1 MLTSTGKETV
11 IQSTLNHTL
20 KTNPGMLPQSRALED
35 SSADTPGRARFASEP
50 LAAIGPADRSGSKR
64 ANRDAGGQVVRG
76 ETGFGRRHRGSAS
89 DPESGA
95 SRVFVLDRCGDP
107 LMPCHPAR
115 ARKLLGKGRAV
126 VVRLHPFTI
135 RLRDR
140 AGGEAQEVEL
150 KVDPGAKTTGLALVR
165 EDGEVLF
172 LAEIEHRGERIRKSM
187 RQRAG
192 YRRRRRSANLRHRK
206 KRFDNRRSGR
216 KLPPSLQSRVDNV
229 ASWTERLRRLA
240 PVTSIACEVVRFDTQ
255 ALENPEIAGAEYQQ
269 GTLAGYEVR
278 ECLLEKWGRT
288 CACCGAT
295 DTPLQVD
302 HVRPK
307 ARGGSDRVSNL
318 ALACPS
324 CNQAKGAQPVEAF
337 LAGRPERLR
346 KVLAQAKAPLSA
358 AAAVNATRRVLF
370 EALRRTGLPV
380 AGSSGGR
387 TKFNR
392 TRLGIPKSHA
402 LDAACVGETPTL
414 KGWRQPVLAI
424 RAMGRGSYA
433 RTRVDRSGFPAGY
446 LMAEKSV
453 RGFRTGDIVRATV
466 PSGKRRGVHV
476 GRVAVRRTGSF
487 NVQTA
492 QGNGAGDLAPA
503 LPHRPARRRLRISRR
518 HVTDEGD
525 GNDARNTGARI
536 PPRPEGRGFLR
547 DCRTRASLSPPLRTS
562 STGCEPEVSTG

>member
-35 SSADTPGRARFASEP
+35 SPADTPGRARFVSEP
-50 LAAIGPADRSGSKR
+50 LAAIGPVDRSGSKR
-64 ANRDAGGQVVRG
+64 ADRDAGGQVVRG
-76 ETGFGRRHRGSAS
+76 VTGFGRRHRGSAS
-89 DPESGA
+89 DPESGV
-95 SRVFVLDRCGDP
+95 SRVFVLDRCGAP

-115 ARKLLGKGRAV
+115 ARRLLGKGRAV

-140 AGGEAQEVEL
+140 VGGGETQEVAL
-150 KVDPGAKTTGLALVR
+150 KIDPGAKTTGLALVR

-172 LAEIEHRGERIRKSM
+172 LAEITHRGARIRKSM
-187 RQRAG
+187 QQRSN
-192 YRRRRRSANLRHRK
+192 YRRRRRSANLRYRK

-216 KLPPSLQSRVDNV
+216 KLPPSLQSRIDNV
-229 ASWTERLRRLA
+229 ASWTDRLRRRA

-255 ALENPEIAGAEYQQ
+255 ALENPEIAGAECQQ

-278 ECLLEKWGRT
+278 ECLLEKWGRK
-288 CACCGAT
+288 CAYCGAT
-295 DTPLQVD
+295 DTPLQID

-318 ALACPS
+318 ALACRP

-346 KVLAQAKAPLSA
+346 RVLAQAKAPLAA

-380 AGSSGGR
+380 AGASGGR

-402 LDAACVGETPTL
+402 LDAACVGETPAL

-424 RAMGRGSYA
+424 RAMGRGAYA
-433 RTRVDRSGFPAGY
+433 RTRVDRSGFPVGY

-466 PSGKRRGVHV
+466 PSGKRRGVHT

-492 QGNGAGDLAPA
+492 RGTVQGISHRHCRVVQRADGYGRVLETSRKEEKTTMHGTREPAFLPA
-503 LPHRPARRRLRISRR
+503 LK
-518 HVTDEGD
+518 D
-525 GNDARNTGARI
+525 G
-536 PPRPEGRGFLR
+536 
-547 DCRTRASLSPPLRTS
+547 
-562 STGCEPEVSTG
+562 VSCGMIG

>member
-1 MLTSTGKETV
+1 MLTSTRKETV

-35 SSADTPGRARFASEP
+35 SSADTPGRARN
-50 LAAIGPADRSGSKR
+50 G

-89 DPESGA
+89 DPESGV
-95 SRVFVLDRCGDP
+95 SRVFVLDRSGSP

-115 ARKLLGKGRAV
+115 ARRLLGRGRAV

-140 AGGEAQEVEL
+140 VGGDAQEIGL

-172 LAEIEHRGERIRKSM
+172 LAEIEHRGARIRKAM
-187 RQRAG
+187 RQRRN
-192 YRRRRRSANLRHRK
+192 YRRRRRSANLRYRK
-206 KRFDNRRSGR
+206 KRFLNRRSGR

-229 ASWTERLRRLA
+229 ASWTERLRGRA
-240 PVTSIACEVVRFDTQ
+240 PVTSVACEVVRFDTQ

-278 ECLLEKWGRT
+278 EYLLEKWGRK
-288 CACCGAT
+288 CAYCGAT

-307 ARGGSDRVSNL
+307 ARGGTDRVSNL
-318 ALACPS
+318 APACGP

-337 LAGRPERLR
+337 LARRPERLR

-370 EALRRTGLPV
+370 EALKRTGLPV
-380 AGSSGGR
+380 AGASGGR

-402 LDAACVGETPTL
+402 LDDAGAEGLEAGRARDQGHGPGRVCADPRGPVRLPGRIPDGGE
-414 KGWRQPVLAI
+414 
-424 RAMGRGSYA
+424 
-433 RTRVDRSGFPAGY
+433 
-446 LMAEKSV
+446 
-453 RGFRTGDIVRATV
+453 VRARL
-466 PSGKRRGVHV
+466 PHGRHRARDRALGKKKGCPRGPCR
-476 GRVAVRRTGSF
+476 GAPDRLLQRPDG
-487 NVQTA
+487 
-492 QGNGAGDLAPA
+492 GGDGAGDFAPA
-503 LPHRPARRRLRISRR
+503 LPRRPARRRLRISHR
-518 HVTDEGD
+518 HVTDRGD
-525 GNDARNTGARI
+525 GNDARNTG
-536 PPRPEGRGFLR
+536 
-547 DCRTRASLSPPLRTS
+547 
-562 STGCEPEVSTG
+562 

>member
-1 MLTSTGKETV
+1 MLTSTRKETV

-35 SSADTPGRARFASEP
+35 SSADTPGQARN
-50 LAAIGPADRSGSKR
+50 G

-89 DPESGA
+89 DPESGV
-95 SRVFVLDRCGDP
+95 SRVFVLDRCGAP

-140 AGGEAQEVEL
+140 VGGETQEVGL

-172 LAEIEHRGERIRKSM
+172 LAEIEHRGARIRKAM
-187 RQRAG
+187 QQRSNF
-192 YRRRRRSANLRHRK
+192 RRRRRSANLRYRK
-206 KRFDNRRSGR
+206 KRFDNRRSDR

-229 ASWTERLRRLA
+229 ASWTERLRKLA

-288 CACCGAT
+288 CAYCGAT
-295 DTPLQVD
+295 DTPLQID

-318 ALACPS
+318 ALACRP
-324 CNQAKGAQPVEAF
+324 CNQAKGAQPVETF
-337 LAGRPERLR
+337 LAARPERLR

-370 EALRRTGLPV
+370 EALKRTGLPV
-380 AGSSGGR
+380 IGASGGR

-402 LDAACVGETPTL
+402 LDAACVGETPAL
-414 KGWRQPVLAI
+414 KGWRQGVLAI

-433 RTRVDRSGFPAGY
+433 RTRVNRFGFPVGY
-446 LMAEKSV
+446 LMAAKSV
-453 RGFRTGDIVRATV
+453 KGFRTGDIVRATV

-492 QGNGAGDLAPA
+492 QGTVQGISHRHCRVVQRADGYGYVLETSRKEEKTTMHGTREPAFLPA
-503 LPHRPARRRLRISRR
+503 LK
-518 HVTDEGD
+518 D
-525 GNDARNTGARI
+525 G
-536 PPRPEGRGFLR
+536 
-547 DCRTRASLSPPLRTS
+547 
-562 STGCEPEVSTG
+562 VSCGMIR

>member
-11 IQSTLNHTL
+11 FQSTLNHTL

-35 SSADTPGRARFASEP
+35 SSADTPGQARFVSEP
-50 LAAIGPADRSGSKR
+50 LAAIGPVDRSGSKR
-64 ANRDAGGQVVRG
+64 ADRDAGGQVVRG

-115 ARKLLGKGRAV
+115 ARKLLDKGRAV

-140 AGGEAQEVEL
+140 VGGEAQEVGL

-172 LAEIEHRGERIRKSM
+172 LAEIEHRGARIRKAM
-187 RQRAG
+187 QQRSN
-192 YRRRRRSANLRHRK
+192 YRRRRRSANLRYRK

-269 GTLAGYEVR
+269 GTLAGCEVR

-288 CACCGAT
+288 CAYCGAT

-318 ALACPS
+318 ALACSS
-324 CNQAKGAQPVEAF
+324 CNQAKGAQPVETF

-346 KVLAQAKAPLSA
+346 RVLAQAKAPLSA

-370 EALRRTGLPV
+370 EALKRTGLPV
-380 AGSSGGR
+380 TGSSGGR

-402 LDAACVGETPTL
+402 LDAACVGETPAL
-414 KGWRQPVLAI
+414 KGWRQGVLAI

-433 RTRVDRSGFPAGY
+433 RTRVDRSGFPVGY
-446 LMAEKSV
+446 LMAEKCV

-466 PSGKRRGVHV
+466 PSGKKRGVHV

-492 QGNGAGDLAPA
+492 KGTVQGISHRHCRAVQRADGYGYHVETSRKEEKTTMHGTREPAFLPA
-503 LPHRPARRRLRISRR
+503 LK
-518 HVTDEGD
+518 D
-525 GNDARNTGARI
+525 GVS
-536 PPRPEGRGFLR
+536 
-547 DCRTRASLSPPLRTS
+547 CRMI
-562 STGCEPEVSTG
+562 G

>member
-1 MLTSTGKETV
+1 MLTSTRKETV

-115 ARKLLGKGRAV
+115 ARKLLKKGRAV

-140 AGGEAQEVEL
+140 VGGEAQEVGL

-172 LAEIEHRGERIRKSM
+172 LGEIEHRGERIRKSM

-192 YRRRRRSANLRHRK
+192 YRRRRRSANLRYRK
-206 KRFDNRRSGR
+206 KRFLNRRSGR

-255 ALENPEIAGAEYQQ
+255 ALERPGDRGRGVPAGDPRRLRGQGMPAREVGTDVRLLRCHGHAAASRPRASEGKGRLRPGLEPGPRVPVLQPGQGRAARGSVSGQASGASPEGAGAGE
-269 GTLAGYEVR
+269 
-278 ECLLEKWGRT
+278 
-288 CACCGAT
+288 
-295 DTPLQVD
+295 
-302 HVRPK
+302 
-307 ARGGSDRVSNL
+307 
-318 ALACPS
+318 
-324 CNQAKGAQPVEAF
+324 
-337 LAGRPERLR
+337 
-346 KVLAQAKAPLSA
+346 SA
-358 AAAVNATRRVLF
+358 ALRRRRRQRHRRVLF
-370 EALRRTGLPV
+370 EALKRTGLPV
-380 AGSSGGR
+380 AGASGGR

-392 TRLGIPKSHA
+392 ARLGIPKSHA
-402 LDAACVGETPTL
+402 LDAACVGETPAL
-414 KGWRQPVLAI
+414 KGWRQGVLAI

-433 RTRVDRSGFPAGY
+433 RTRVDRSGFPVGY

-466 PSGKRRGVHV
+466 PSGKKRGVHV

-492 QGNGAGDLAPA
+492 EGTVQGISHRHCRVVQRGDGYGYHVDRSRMKETATMHGTREPAFLPA
-503 LPHRPARRRLRISRR
+503 LK
-518 HVTDEGD
+518 D
-525 GNDARNTGARI
+525 GV
-536 PPRPEGRGFLR
+536 
-547 DCRTRASLSPPLRTS
+547 S
-562 STGCEPEVSTG
+562 SGMIG

>member
-1 MLTSTGKETV
+1 MLTSTRKETV

-35 SSADTPGRARFASEP
+35 SSADTPGRARFVSEP
-50 LAAIGPADRSGSKR
+50 LAAIGPVDRSGSKR
-64 ANRDAGGQVVRG
+64 ADRDAGGQVVRG

-89 DPESGA
+89 DPESGV

-140 AGGEAQEVEL
+140 VGGETQEVGL

-192 YRRRRRSANLRHRK
+192 YRRRRRSANLRYRK

-229 ASWTERLRRLA
+229 ASWTERLRRRA

-278 ECLLEKWGRT
+278 ECLLEKWGRK
-288 CACCGAT
+288 CAYCGAT
-295 DTPLQVD
+295 DTPLQID

-307 ARGGSDRVSNL
+307 AAGGSDRVSNL
-318 ALACPS
+318 ALACRS

-346 KVLAQAKAPLSA
+346 KVLAQARAPLS

-380 AGSSGGR
+380 TGFSGGR

-402 LDAACVGETPTL
+402 LDAACVGETLAL

-424 RAMGRGSYA
+424 RAMGRGAYA
-433 RTRVDRSGFPAGY
+433 RTRVDRSGFPVGY

-492 QGNGAGDLAPA
+492 QGTVQGISHRHCRVVQRGDGYGYHVDTSRMKEPATMHGTREPAFLPA
-503 LPHRPARRRLRISRR
+503 LKDGVSCGRI
-518 HVTDEGD
+518 G
-525 GNDARNTGARI
+525 
-536 PPRPEGRGFLR
+536 
-547 DCRTRASLSPPLRTS
+547 
-562 STGCEPEVSTG
+562 

>member
-1 MLTSTGKETV
+1 M
-11 IQSTLNHTL
+11 
-20 KTNPGMLPQSRALED
+20 
-35 SSADTPGRARFASEP
+35 
-50 LAAIGPADRSGSKR
+50 
-64 ANRDAGGQVVRG
+64 RG

-89 DPESGA
+89 DPESGV
-95 SRVFVLDRCGDP
+95 SRVFVLDRRGDP

-140 AGGEAQEVEL
+140 VGGETQEVGL

-172 LAEIEHRGERIRKSM
+172 LAEIGHRGERIRKSM

-192 YRRRRRSANLRHRK
+192 YRRRRRSANLRYRK

-229 ASWTERLRRLA
+229 ASWTDRLRRRA

-278 ECLLEKWGRT
+278 ECLLEKWGRK
-288 CACCGAT
+288 CAYCGAT

-307 ARGGSDRVSNL
+307 ASR
-318 ALACPS
+318 
-324 CNQAKGAQPVEAF
+324 
-337 LAGRPERLR
+337 RLR
-346 KVLAQAKAPLSA
+346 PGLEPGPCVPVRATRPRARSRWGPSWQAVRSVSGRFSRQAKAPLAA

-424 RAMGRGSYA
+424 RAMGRGAYA
-433 RTRVDRSGFPAGY
+433 RTRVDRSGFPVGY

-492 QGNGAGDLAPA
+492 RGTVQGISHRHCRVIQRGDGYGYHVDTSRMKETATMHGTREPAFLPA
-503 LPHRPARRRLRISRR
+503 LKDGVSCGRI
-518 HVTDEGD
+518 G
-525 GNDARNTGARI
+525 
-536 PPRPEGRGFLR
+536 
-547 DCRTRASLSPPLRTS
+547 
-562 STGCEPEVSTG
+562 

>member
-35 SSADTPGRARFASEP
+35 SPADTPGQARN
-50 LAAIGPADRSGSKR
+50 G

-89 DPESGA
+89 DPESGV
-95 SRVFVLDRCGDP
+95 SRVFVLDRCGAP

-115 ARKLLGKGRAV
+115 ARKLLKKGRAV

-140 AGGEAQEVEL
+140 VGGETQEVEL
-150 KVDPGAKTTGLALVR
+150 KVDPGAKVTGLALVR
-165 EDGEVLF
+165 DDGEVLF
-172 LAEIEHRGERIRKSM
+172 LAEIEHRGARIRKAM
-187 RQRAG
+187 QQRRN
-192 YRRRRRSANLRHRK
+192 YRRRRSANLRYRK
-206 KRFDNRRSGR
+206 KRFLNRRSGR

-229 ASWTERLRRLA
+229 ASWTDRLRRRA

-278 ECLLEKWGRT
+278 ECLLEKWGRK
-288 CACCGAT
+288 CAYCDAT

-318 ALACPS
+318 ALACVP

-346 KVLAQAKAPLSA
+346 KVLAQAKAPLAA

-380 AGSSGGR
+380 AGASGGR

-402 LDAACVGETPTL
+402 LDAACVGETPAL

-424 RAMGRGSYA
+424 RAMGRGAYA
-433 RTRVDRSGFPAGY
+433 RTRVDRSGFPVGY

-492 QGNGAGDLAPA
+492 RGTVQGISHRHCRVVQRADGYGYVLETSRKEETATMHGTREPAFLPA
-503 LPHRPARRRLRISRR
+503 LK
-518 HVTDEGD
+518 D
-525 GNDARNTGARI
+525 G
-536 PPRPEGRGFLR
+536 
-547 DCRTRASLSPPLRTS
+547 
-562 STGCEPEVSTG
+562 VSCGMIR

>member
-1 MLTSTGKETV
+1 
-11 IQSTLNHTL
+11 
-20 KTNPGMLPQSRALED
+20 
-35 SSADTPGRARFASEP
+35 
-50 LAAIGPADRSGSKR
+50 
-64 ANRDAGGQVVRG
+64 
-76 ETGFGRRHRGSAS
+76 
-89 DPESGA
+89 
-95 SRVFVLDRCGDP
+95 
-107 LMPCHPAR
+107 MPCHPAR
-115 ARKLLGKGRAV
+115 ARKLLKKGRAV

-140 AGGEAQEVEL
+140 VGGDTQQIEIRI
-150 KVDPGAKTTGLALVR
+150 DPGAKTTGLALVR
-165 EDGEVLF
+165 DDGEVLF
-172 LAEIEHRGERIRKSM
+172 LAEIEHRGARIRKAM
-187 RQRAG
+187 QQRRNC
-192 YRRRRRSANLRHRK
+192 RRRRRSANLRYRK
-206 KRFDNRRSGR
+206 KRFLNRRSGR

-229 ASWTERLRRLA
+229 ASWTDRLRRRA
-240 PVTSIACEVVRFDTQ
+240 PVTSLACEVVRFDTQ

-269 GTLAGYEVR
+269 GTLAGCEVR

-288 CACCGAT
+288 CAYCGAT

-318 ALACPS
+318 ALACRP

-337 LAGRPERLR
+337 LARRPERLR
-346 KVLAQAKAPLSA
+346 RVLAQAKAPLAA

-402 LDAACVGETPTL
+402 LDAACVGETPAL
-414 KGWRQPVLAI
+414 KGWRQGVLAI
-424 RAMGRGSYA
+424 RAMGRGAYA
-433 RTRVDRSGFPAGY
+433 RTRVDRSGFPVGY

-466 PSGKRRGVHV
+466 PSGKRGGVHT

-492 QGNGAGDLAPA
+492 RGTVQGISHRHCRVVQRADGYGYHIDPSRMKETATMHGTREPAFLPA
-503 LPHRPARRRLRISRR
+503 LK
-518 HVTDEGD
+518 D
-525 GNDARNTGARI
+525 G
-536 PPRPEGRGFLR
+536 
-547 DCRTRASLSPPLRTS
+547 
-562 STGCEPEVSTG
+562 VSCGMVR

>member
-35 SSADTPGRARFASEP
+35 SPADTPGQARN
-50 LAAIGPADRSGSKR
+50 G
-64 ANRDAGGQVVRG
+64 ANRDAGGQAVRG

-89 DPESGA
+89 DPESGV
-95 SRVFVLDRCGDP
+95 SRVFVMDRCGAP

-140 AGGEAQEVEL
+140 VGGGETQEVAL
-150 KVDPGAKTTGLALVR
+150 KIDPGAKTTGLALVR

-172 LAEIEHRGERIRKSM
+172 LAEITHRGARIRKSM
-187 RQRAG
+187 QQRSN
-192 YRRRRRSANLRHRK
+192 YRRRRRSANLRYRK
-206 KRFDNRRSGR
+206 KRFLNRRSGR

-229 ASWTERLRRLA
+229 ASWTERLRRIA
-240 PVTSIACEVVRFDTQ
+240 PVSSIACETVRFDTQ
-255 ALENPEIAGAEYQQ
+255 ALESPEIQGVEYQQ
-269 GTLAGYEVR
+269 GTLAGFEVR

-288 CACCGAT
+288 CAYCDAT

-302 HVRPK
+302 HVRPR

-318 ALACPS
+318 TLACRS
-324 CNQAKGAQPVEAF
+324 CNQAKSAQPVEAF

-346 KVLAQAKAPLSA
+346 KVLAAAKAPLSA

-380 AGSSGGR
+380 TGHSGGR

-402 LDAACVGETPTL
+402 LDAACVGETDVL
-414 KGWRQPVLAI
+414 KGSRQPVLAI
-424 RAMGRGSYA
+424 KAMGRGAYA
-433 RTRVDRSGFPAGY
+433 RTRVDRHGFPVGY

-492 QGNGAGDLAPA
+492 QGTVQGISHRHCRVVQRADGYGYVLETSRKEETATMHGTREPAFLPA
-503 LPHRPARRRLRISRR
+503 LK
-518 HVTDEGD
+518 D
-525 GNDARNTGARI
+525 G
-536 PPRPEGRGFLR
+536 
-547 DCRTRASLSPPLRTS
+547 
-562 STGCEPEVSTG
+562 VSCGMIR

>member
-1 MLTSTGKETV
+1 MLTSTGKENV

-20 KTNPGMLPQSRALED
+20 KTNPGMLPQFRALED
-35 SSADTPGRARFASEP
+35 SSADTPGQARN
-50 LAAIGPADRSGSKR
+50 G

-76 ETGFGRRHRGSAS
+76 ETGSGRRHRGSAR

-95 SRVFVLDRCGDP
+95 SRVFVLDRRGTP

-115 ARKLLGKGRAV
+115 ARKLLAKGRAV

-140 AGGEAQEVEL
+140 VGGETQEVRL
-150 KVDPGAKTTGLALVR
+150 KIDPGAKTTGLALVR

-172 LAEIEHRGERIRKSM
+172 LAEIEHRGARIRKAM
-187 RQRAG
+187 QQRSNC
-192 YRRRRRSANLRHRK
+192 RRRRRSANLRYRK
-206 KRFDNRRSGR
+206 KRFLNRRSGG

-229 ASWTERLRRLA
+229 ASWTERLRRRA

-288 CACCGAT
+288 CAYCGAT
-295 DTPLQVD
+295 GTPLQVD

-307 ARGGSDRVSNL
+307 AAGGSNRVSNL
-318 ALACPS
+318 ALACQP
-324 CNQAKGAQPVEAF
+324 CNQAKDSQPVEAF
-337 LAGRPERLR
+337 LARRPERLR
-346 KVLAQAKAPLSA
+346 KVLAQAKAPLAA

-370 EALRRTGLPV
+370 EALNKTGLPV
-380 AGSSGGR
+380 TGHSGGR

-402 LDAACVGETPTL
+402 LDAACVGETPAL

-424 RAMGRGSYA
+424 RAMGRGAYA
-433 RTRVDRSGFPAGY
+433 RTRVNRHGFPVGY
-446 LMAEKSV
+446 LVAAKSV

-466 PSGKRRGVHV
+466 PSGKRKGVHA

-487 NVQTA
+487 NIQTA
-492 QGNGAGDLAPA
+492 QGTVQGISHRHYRLVQRADGYGYALGTSLKEEMTTMHATREPAFLPA
-503 LPHRPARRRLRISRR
+503 LK
-518 HVTDEGD
+518 D
-525 GNDARNTGARI
+525 G
-536 PPRPEGRGFLR
+536 
-547 DCRTRASLSPPLRTS
+547 
-562 STGCEPEVSTG
+562 VSCGMIR

>member
-1 MLTSTGKETV
+1 MLTGTRKETV
-11 IQSTLNHTL
+11 IRSTLNHTL
-20 KTNPGMLPQSRALED
+20 ETNAGMLPQSRALED
-35 SSADTPGRARFASEP
+35 SPADTPGRARFASEP
-50 LAAIGPADRSGSKR
+50 LAAIGPVDRSGSKR

-89 DPESGA
+89 DPESGV
-95 SRVFVLDRCGDP
+95 SRVFVLDRSGSP

-115 ARKLLGKGRAV
+115 ARKLLKKGRAV

-140 AGGEAQEVEL
+140 VGGDTQQIEIRI
-150 KVDPGAKTTGLALVR
+150 DPGAKTTGLALVR

-172 LAEIEHRGERIRKSM
+172 LAEITHRGERIRKSM

-192 YRRRRRSANLRHRK
+192 YRRRRRSANLRYRK
-206 KRFDNRRSGR
+206 KRFLNRRSGR

-229 ASWTERLRRLA
+229 ASWTDRLRRRA
-240 PVTSIACEVVRFDTQ
+240 PVTSIACEVVRFDTR
-255 ALENPEIAGAEYQQ
+255 ALENPEIAGAECRQ

-278 ECLLEKWGRT
+278 ECLLEKWGRK

-295 DTPLQVD
+295 DVPLQVD

-307 ARGGSDRVSNL
+307 ARGGTDRVSNL
-318 ALACPS
+318 ALACGP
-324 CNQAKGAQPVEAF
+324 CNQAKGARPMEAF
-337 LAGRPERLR
+337 LARRPERLR

-380 AGSSGGR
+380 TGASGGR

-402 LDAACVGETPTL
+402 LDAACVGETPAL
-414 KGWRQPVLAI
+414 RGWRQPVLAI
-424 RAMGRGSYA
+424 RAMGRGAYA
-433 RTRVDRSGFPAGY
+433 RTRVNRSGFPVGY
-446 LMAEKSV
+446 LMAAKSV
-453 RGFRTGDIVRATV
+453 KGFRTGDIVRAAV

-487 NVQTA
+487 NVRTA
-492 QGNGAGDLAPA
+492 HGTVQGISHRHCRVVQRADGYGYVLETPRKEETTTMHGTREPAFLPA
-503 LPHRPARRRLRISRR
+503 LK
-518 HVTDEGD
+518 DGD
-525 GNDARNTGARI
+525 SCGMT
-536 PPRPEGRGFLR
+536 
-547 DCRTRASLSPPLRTS
+547 
-562 STGCEPEVSTG
+562 

>member
-35 SSADTPGRARFASEP
+35 SSADTPGQARFVSEP
-50 LAAIGPADRSGSKR
+50 LAAIGPVDRSGSKR
-64 ANRDAGGQVVRG
+64 ADRDAGGQVVRG

-89 DPESGA
+89 DPESGV
-95 SRVFVLDRCGDP
+95 SRVFVLDRSGSP

-115 ARKLLGKGRAV
+115 ARRLLGKGRAV

-140 AGGEAQEVEL
+140 VGGETQEVEL

-172 LAEIEHRGERIRKSM
+172 LAEIEHRGARIRKAM
-187 RQRAG
+187 QQRRNYRQ
-192 YRRRRRSANLRHRK
+192 RRRSANLRHRK
-206 KRFDNRRSGR
+206 KRFLNRRSGR
-216 KLPPSLQSRVDNV
+216 KLPPSLQSRIDNV
-229 ASWTERLRRLA
+229 ASWTDRLRRRA

-288 CACCGAT
+288 CAFCGAT
-295 DTPLQVD
+295 DTPLQID

-318 ALACPS
+318 ALACRP

-346 KVLAQAKAPLSA
+346 KVLAQAKAPLAA

-380 AGSSGGR
+380 TGHSGGR

-402 LDAACVGETPTL
+402 LDAACVGETPAL

-424 RAMGRGSYA
+424 RAMGRGAYA
-433 RTRVDRSGFPAGY
+433 RTRVDRSGFPVGY

-492 QGNGAGDLAPA
+492 RGTVQGISHRHCRVVQRADGYGYVLETSRKEETATMHGTREPAFLPA
-503 LPHRPARRRLRISRR
+503 LK
-518 HVTDEGD
+518 D
-525 GNDARNTGARI
+525 G
-536 PPRPEGRGFLR
+536 
-547 DCRTRASLSPPLRTS
+547 
-562 STGCEPEVSTG
+562 VSCGMIR

>member
-11 IQSTLNHTL
+11 IQSTLNHAL

-35 SSADTPGRARFASEP
+35 SPADTPGRARFVSEP
-50 LAAIGPADRSGSKR
+50 LAAIGPVDRSGSKR
-64 ANRDAGGQVVRG
+64 ADRDAGGQVVRG

-89 DPESGA
+89 DPESGV

-115 ARKLLGKGRAV
+115 ARKLLDKGRAV

-140 AGGEAQEVEL
+140 VGGETQEIGP
-150 KVDPGAKTTGLALVR
+150 KIDPGAKTTGLALVR
-165 EDGEVLF
+165 KDGEVLF
-172 LAEIEHRGERIRKSM
+172 LAEITHRGERIRKSM

-192 YRRRRRSANLRHRK
+192 YRRRRRSANLRYRK
-206 KRFDNRRSGR
+206 KRFLNRRSGR

-255 ALENPEIAGAEYQQ
+255 ALENPEIAGAECQQ

-278 ECLLEKWGRT
+278 ECLLEKWGRK

-295 DTPLQVD
+295 NVPLQVD

-318 ALACPS
+318 ALACRS

-337 LAGRPERLR
+337 LARRPERLR
-346 KVLAQAKAPLSA
+346 KVLAQAKAPLFA

-370 EALRRTGLPV
+370 EALRRTGHPV
-380 AGSSGGR
+380 AGASGGR

-402 LDAACVGETPTL
+402 LDAACVGETPAL
-414 KGWRQPVLAI
+414 KGWRQCVLAI
-424 RAMGRGSYA
+424 RAMGRGAYA
-433 RTRVDRSGFPAGY
+433 RTRVSRFGFPVGH

-492 QGNGAGDLAPA
+492 RGTVQGISHRHCRVVQRADGYGYHIDTSRKEETTTMHGTREPAFLPA
-503 LPHRPARRRLRISRR
+503 LK
-518 HVTDEGD
+518 D
-525 GNDARNTGARI
+525 G
-536 PPRPEGRGFLR
+536 
-547 DCRTRASLSPPLRTS
+547 
-562 STGCEPEVSTG
+562 VSCGMIR